1 MAELQLSI
9 LMVVG
14 GRADDFRRVI
24 RQWSSTGL
32 LGPIAFVGGNI
43 DDSSQVRDIEVEV
56 LAFPSKDGTP
66 SVPRLA
72 RLDQA
77 LGPDFKLVRLVV
89 VQLVDGQE
97 QPPVFVAGTRLR
109 ALLTKHLGPVT
120 KVHLNMIIPS
130 SDVEQTS
137 PLAVSQNV
145 FPGWNA
151 NLIVSPEDRV
161 TPVATDRSVPADSL
175 AGHAAL
181 ATSVAAALWVGV
193 DIGPF
198 DRAPENQTPEVRLVR
213 TFAGVIDGDPVID
226 FLADNVLLL
235 SRIGDGDAWPE
246 PAMAGTLQRLPQ
258 VPRDQV
264 PGRMVA
270 LADHAMGL
278 GGGVLR
284 FTDLAPPVPPGTEPI
299 TFRQAFRWYVDFV
312 LGRALSMPGEYGRAA
327 GQEMRRRIED
337 IVTSKMFGK
346 DSAVTVTFGGR
357 PRPGEPPPFSFDYQ
371 QDLLQQAQQVLGD
384 IPDPPFYPQLW
395 ADLRDAAFGLV
406 DGSGLPAAWP
416 WRGLQGETPVVT
428 WPGEIVPPPS
438 SRLTIGVAQLRTLG
452 LGGDQ
457 PVTIGACDAL
467 TAFRFVNLLRSRT
480 PGAPGGAPAPTPPY
494 RTPAYQPPA
503 HQPPTA
509 APAAATPPPFVPTA
523 AGPPAYSGFD
533 DDLDDG
539 GTEPAIWIGEAQP
552 VEPAVLDLSSN
563 TVEWKMPETDAAPP
577 DDDTSEVDWNEAAD
591 GSVEG
596 LEQSLL
602 SWARERSTSFLYG
615 VAHRCGAEIS
625 AAEAAMFAALELLG
639 NPPTDPKPLKRDR
652 SVRALFIAGVIGL
665 LLLIWAGKSEWL
677 GLSLLLGCILGV
689 VWLIVAVVAGMFR
702 AYSRINRH
710 FRELHRRPPAQK
722 MQQWALDRLRNSVN
736 ELARLQS
743 QYQVL
748 MEWGEIIGH
757 LIHEPFVRP
766 NGDLVDDPFRR
777 LDDTPDAL
785 TMLRAGRTP
794 ERSIAL
800 TNRMRNGV
808 FEQHWMT
815 GMYHRVEDDV
825 LEEFRLDLGRE
836 VRPKP
841 PAEDN
846 GIRSTNSR
854 TFLVRQLESGKVG
867 RSAWTKMV
875 DQLTVRATELGL
887 NALFDDFS
895 HEGSRT
901 AETAWGR
908 DVRSIEEFLGG
919 LAPERAMLAMSTAVL
934 AEEGMIA
941 VGGRVSGVYL
951 ALPDRVDATGDW
963 PPELVMRVPAP
974 SRMMAGG
981 DFWTLGL
988 RADVSESFAPGMSS
1002 LFRYEAYQHKQ
1013 VRNPAVHDTD
1023 TL

>member
-14 GRADDFRRVI
+14 GPADEFRRVI

-32 LGPIAFVGGNI
+32 LGPIAFVGHNI
-43 DDSSQVRDIEVEV
+43 DESSQLRDIEVEV
-56 LAFPSKDGTP
+56 LAFPSKEGAPSTP
-66 SVPRLA
+66 RRA

-77 LGPDFKLVRLVV
+77 LAPRFSLVRLVV

-97 QPPVFVAGTRLR
+97 QPPVFLAGTRLR
-109 ALLTKHLGPVT
+109 GLLNKHLGLV
-120 KVHLNMIIPS
+120 KLVHVNMIIPS
-130 SDVEQTS
+130 SDAEQMS
-137 PLAVSQNV
+137 PLRVSEHV
-145 FPGWNA
+145 LPGWNA

-161 TPVATDRSVPADSL
+161 TPVATDRSVPTSSL

-181 ATSVAAALWVGV
+181 ATSVAAALWEGV
-193 DIGPF
+193 DAGPF

-213 TFAGVIDGDPVID
+213 TFAGIIDGDPVID

-235 SRIGDGDAWPE
+235 SRIGAGDGWPE

-258 VPRDQV
+258 LPRDQV
-264 PGRMVA
+264 PARMTA

-278 GGGVLR
+278 GGGALR
-284 FTDLAPPVPPGTEPI
+284 FTDLAPPAPPGTQPI
-299 TFRQAFRWYVDFV
+299 TFRQAIRWYVDFV

-327 GQEMRRRIED
+327 GQEMKRRIEN
-337 IVTSKMFGK
+337 IVTSRMFGK

-357 PRPGEPPPFSFDYQ
+357 PRPGDPPPFSFDYQ

-395 ADLRDAAFGLV
+395 VDLRDAAFGLI

-467 TAFRFVNLLRSRT
+467 TAFRFVNLLRTRGA
-480 PGAPGGAPAPTPPY
+480 GAPGAAPQPQ
-494 RTPAYQPPA
+494 AYQPASPPSY
-503 HQPPTA
+503 QPPPVPSA
-509 APAAATPPPFVPTA
+509 GAPATPPPFDPNRVS
-523 AGPPAYSGFD
+523 PPDYSGFD
-533 DDLDDG
+533 DG
-539 GTEPAIWIGEAQP
+539 VGAEPEIWIGEAQP
-552 VEPAVLDLSSN
+552 VEPAVLDLGSN
-563 TVEWKMPETDAAPP
+563 TVEWKMPDDGAATAGSDAAA
-577 DDDTSEVDWNEAAD
+577 DVDWNEGAD
-591 GSVEG
+591 GSIEG
-596 LEQSLL
+596 LEQSLV
-602 SWARERSTSFLYG
+602 SWARERSSSFLYG

-625 AAEAAMFAALELLG
+625 NAEAAMFAALELLG
-639 NPPTDPKPLKRDR
+639 NPPTDPKPLRRDR
-652 SVRALFIAGVIGL
+652 SVRALFIAGVVGL
-665 LLLIWAGKSEWL
+665 ISLIWAGRAKWL
-677 GLSLLLGCILGV
+677 GLSLALGCILGV
-689 VWLIVAVVAGMFR
+689 VWLIAAIVAGVFR

-710 FRELHRRPPAQK
+710 FREMYRRPPAQK

-736 ELARLQS
+736 ELARLQN

-748 MEWGEIIGH
+748 MEWSEIIGH
-757 LIHEPFVRP
+757 LVHEPFVRP
-766 NGDLVDDPFRR
+766 TTDLVDDPFRR

-825 LEEFRLDLGRE
+825 LEKFRIDLGRE

-846 GIRSTNSR
+846 GIRSNNSR
-854 TFLVRQLESGKVG
+854 TFLVHQLESGEVG

-875 DQLTVRATELGL
+875 EQLTDRANELGL

-908 DVRSIEEFLGG
+908 DVRSIEQFLGG
-919 LAPERAMLAMSTAVL
+919 LAPDRTMLAMSSAVL
-934 AEEGMIA
+934 EEEGMIA
-941 VGGRVSGVYL
+941 VGGRVDAVYL
-951 ALPDRVDATGDW
+951 ALPERVEAAGDW
-963 PPELVMRVPAP
+963 PKERVYRVPAP
-974 SRMMAGG
+974 SQMMAGG

-1002 LFRYEAYQHKQ
+1002 LFRYEAYDPRPTRTAS
-1013 VRNPAVHDTD
+1013 VPNDD